1 MLKNRHISFLTW
13 LLSGMMLLMAG
24 ACSSSDEEGQESGA
38 DKKPVMLAIYV
49 YAPEQAAA
57 AQKKAAQTRGDV
69 GDVDAITAAE
79 GEIKSLKIWIYESES
94 GDSVRYFETK
104 DVAALN
110 QGQGTTYQIPVSD
123 DFAKKK
129 PKPDVDVYV
138 MANVT
143 NANCGVGSLDKN
155 TERDELMTEA
165 KIVESKFGL
174 SPLTTEVPTDGL
186 PMAGKLTT
194 QPVAGD
200 APALRVGTLSAVS
213 TVKLTRAVSK
223 LRFVF
228 AKTTGQPKVSITSI
242 KINENMIPDVE
253 YLFDKPESAPT
264 ITYNTEAGELLL
276 TDIDDIAETADPTDY
291 IYFNQDAQEYENLI
305 NTAASKETP
314 EVTVRGPIYLRESDK
329 QLAGTITYTIAGDE
343 QTADFQM
350 QQAGDFLRNHTWIVY
365 AYYAG
370 SGKLQVQTVYVKDW
384 STKEIS
390 HNVYNW

>member
-13 LLSGMMLLMAG
+13 FLSGMMLLMTV

-69 GDVDAITAAE
+69 GEVDANPAAE
-79 GEIKSLKIWIYESES
+79 GEIKSLKIWIYESVS

-123 DFAKKK
+123 DFANNK
-129 PKPDVDVYV
+129 PKVDVYV

-143 NANCGVGSLDKN
+143 HDNCGVETDKD

-165 KIVESKFGL
+165 KIVKSKFGL

-186 PMAGKLTT
+186 PMAGKLTM
-194 QPVAGD
+194 QPVVGD

-213 TVKLTRAVSK
+213 TVQLTRAVSK

-228 AKTTGQPKVSITSI
+228 AKTTGQPTVSITSI

-264 ITYNTEAGELLL
+264 ITYNTEAGELLSSP
-276 TDIDDIAETADPTDY
+276 IDDIKQTADPTDY

-329 QLAGTITYTIAGDE
+329 QLAGTITYTIAGGE
-343 QTADFQM
+343 PQSVGFQM
-350 QQAGDFLRNHTWIVY
+350 QQAGDFSRNHTWIVY

-370 SGKLQVQTVYVKDW
+370 TGKLQVESLYIKDW
-384 STKEIS
+384 SMKEIN
-390 HNVYNW
+390 HDFYNW

>member
-13 LLSGMMLLMAG
+13 LLSGMMLLMTV

-69 GDVDAITAAE
+69 GGVDAINDE
-79 GEIKSLKIWIYESES
+79 GTIKSLQLWIYESDES
-94 GDSVRYFETK
+94 TFPGKYVGYLSTE
-104 DVAALN
+104 DVASLN
-110 QGQGTTYQIPVSD
+110 TGEGTTYQIPVSD
-123 DFAKKK
+123 DFASRK
-129 PKPDVDVYV
+129 PSVDVYV
-138 MANVT
+138 QANVKA
-143 NANCGVGSLDKN
+143 ANCGVGTLN
-155 TERDELMTEA
+155 EETTRANLLTGA
-165 KIVESKFGL
+165 KITGHFGL
-174 SPLTTEVPTDGL
+174 GDLQTSVPVQGL

-194 QPVAGD
+194 QPVVGD

-213 TVKLTRAVSK
+213 TVPLTRAVSK

-228 AKTTGQPKVSITSI
+228 AKTTGQPTVSITSI
-242 KINENMIPDVE
+242 KINAGMIPDEE
-253 YLFDKPESAPT
+253 YLFTTPQSM
-264 ITYNTEAGELLL
+264 TYNANAGELLL

-305 NTAASKETP
+305 NGANL
-314 EVTVRGPIYLRESDK
+314 TVNGPIYLRESDK
-329 QLAGTITYTIAGDE
+329 QLAGTITYTIDGGE
-343 QTADFQM
+343 PQSVGFQM

>member
-13 LLSGMMLLMAG
+13 LLSGMMLLMTG

-79 GEIKSLKIWIYESES
+79 GEIKSLKIWIYESVS

-123 DFAKKK
+123 DFAKNK
-129 PKPDVDVYV
+129 PKVDVYV
-138 MANVT
+138 LANVT
-143 NANCGVGSLDKN
+143 HDNCGVGSLDKN
-155 TERDELMTEA
+155 TERDDLMTKA

-194 QPVAGD
+194 QPVVGD

-213 TVKLTRAVSK
+213 TVQLTRAVSK

-228 AKTTGQPKVSITSI
+228 AKTTGQPTVRITSI

-264 ITYNTEAGELLL
+264 ITYNTEAGELSSP
-276 TDIDDIAETADPTDY
+276 IDDIAETADPTDY

-305 NTAASKETP
+305 NGANL
-314 EVTVRGPIYLRESDK
+314 TVNGPIYLRESDK
-329 QLAGTITYTIAGDE
+329 QLAGTITYTINGGSE
-343 QTADFQM
+343 QTVDFAM
-350 QQAGDFLRNHTWIVY
+350 QQAGDFSRNHTWIVY

>member
-13 LLSGMMLLMAG
+13 LLSGMMLLMTG

-69 GDVDAITAAE
+69 GKVDAITAAE

-123 DFAKKK
+123 DFAKN
-129 PKPDVDVYV
+129 KPDVDVYV

-155 TERDELMTEA
+155 TERAELMTEA
-165 KIVESKFGL
+165 KIAGYFGL
-174 SPLTTEVPTDGL
+174 GNLQTSVPTDGL
-186 PMAGKLTT
+186 PMAGYLTT
-194 QPVAGD
+194 QPVVGD
-200 APALRVGTLSAVS
+200 APALRVGKLNAVS
-213 TVKLTRAVSK
+213 TVPLTRAVSK

-228 AKTTGQPKVSITSI
+228 AKTTGQPTVRITSI
-242 KINENMIPDVE
+242 KMNENMIPDVE

-264 ITYNTEAGELLL
+264 ITYNTEAGELLSSP
-276 TDIDDIAETADPTDY
+276 IDDINQTADPTDY

-350 QQAGDFLRNHTWIVY
+350 QQAGDFSRNHTWIVY

>member
-13 LLSGMMLLMAG
+13 FLSGMMLLMTG

-69 GDVDAITAAE
+69 GEVDAINNE
-79 GEIKSLKIWIYESES
+79 GTIKSLQLWIYESDES
-94 GDSVRYFETK
+94 KFPGKYVGYLSTE
-104 DVAALN
+104 DVASLN
-110 QGQGTTYQIPVSD
+110 TGEGTTYQIPVSD
-123 DFAKKK
+123 DFASRK
-129 PKPDVDVYV
+129 PSVDVYV
-138 MANVT
+138 QANVKA
-143 NANCGVGSLDKN
+143 ANCGVGTLN
-155 TERDELMTEA
+155 EETTRANLMTEA
-165 KIVESKFGL
+165 KIAGYFGL
-174 SPLTTEVPTDGL
+174 GNLQTSVPTDGL
-186 PMAGKLTT
+186 PMAGYLTT
-194 QPVAGD
+194 QPVVGD

-213 TVKLTRAVSK
+213 PVQLTRAVSK

-228 AKTTGQPKVSITSI
+228 AKTTGQPTVRITSI
-242 KINENMIPDVE
+242 TMNAGMIPDEE
-253 YLFDKPESAPT
+253 YLFTTPQSM
-264 ITYNTEAGELLL
+264 TYNANAGELF

-329 QLAGTITYTIAGDE
+329 QLAGTITYTIAGGE
-343 QTADFQM
+343 PQSVGFQM

>member
-13 LLSGMMLLMAG
+13 LLSGMMLLMTG

-69 GDVDAITAAE
+69 GGVDAINDE
-79 GEIKSLKIWIYESES
+79 GTIKSLQLWIYESDES
-94 GDSVRYFETK
+94 TFPGKYVGYLSTE
-104 DVAALN
+104 DVASLN
-110 QGQGTTYQIPVSD
+110 TGEGTTYQIPVSD
-123 DFAKKK
+123 DFASRK
-129 PKPDVDVYV
+129 PSVDVYV
-138 MANVT
+138 QANVKA
-143 NANCGVGSLDKN
+143 ANCGVGTLN
-155 TERDELMTEA
+155 EETTRANLLTGA
-165 KIVESKFGL
+165 KITGHFGL
-174 SPLTTEVPTDGL
+174 GDLQTSVPVQGL

-194 QPVAGD
+194 QPVVGD

-213 TVKLTRAVSK
+213 TVPLTRAVSK

-228 AKTTGQPKVSITSI
+228 AKTTGQPTVSITSI
-242 KINENMIPDVE
+242 KINAGMIPDEE
-253 YLFDKPESAPT
+253 YLFTTPQSM
-264 ITYNTEAGELLL
+264 TYNANAGELLL

-305 NTAASKETP
+305 NGANL
-314 EVTVRGPIYLRESDK
+314 TVNGPIYLRESDK
-329 QLAGTITYTIAGDE
+329 QLAGTITYTIAGGE
-343 QTADFQM
+343 PQSVGFQM

>member
-13 LLSGMMLLMAG
+13 FLSGMMLLMTG

-69 GDVDAITAAE
+69 GKVDANPAAE

-123 DFAKKK
+123 DFAKN
-129 PKPDVDVYV
+129 KPDVDVYV

-143 NANCGVGSLDKN
+143 NANCGVETDKD
-155 TERDELMTEA
+155 TERDDLMAEA
-165 KIVESKFGL
+165 KIVKSKFGL

-186 PMAGKLTT
+186 PMAGYLTT
-194 QPVAGD
+194 QPVVGD
-200 APALRVGTLSAVS
+200 APALRVGDLNAVS
-213 TVKLTRAVSK
+213 TVPLTRAVSK

-228 AKTTGQPKVSITSI
+228 AKTTGQPPVSITSI
-242 KINENMIPDVE
+242 KMNAGMIPDEE
-253 YLFDKPESAPT
+253 YLFTTPQSM
-264 ITYNTEAGELLL
+264 TYNANAGELLL
-276 TDIDDIAETADPTDY
+276 SDIDDIAETADPTDY

-305 NTAASKETP
+305 NGANL
-314 EVTVRGPIYLRESDK
+314 TVNGPIYLRESDK
-329 QLAGTITYTIAGDE
+329 QLAGTITYTIGGGE
-343 QTADFQM
+343 PQSVGFQM
-350 QQAGDFLRNHTWIVY
+350 QQAGDFSRNHTWIVY

-370 SGKLQVQTVYVKDW
+370 SGKLQVQTV
-384 STKEIS
+384 
-390 HNVYNW
+390 

>member
-13 LLSGMMLLMAG
+13 LLSGMMLLMTV

-69 GDVDAITAAE
+69 GDVDANPAAE
-79 GEIKSLKIWIYESES
+79 GEIKSLKIWIYESVS

-123 DFAKKK
+123 DFASRK
-129 PKPDVDVYV
+129 PKVDVYV

-143 NANCGVGSLDKN
+143 NANCGVETDKD

-186 PMAGKLTT
+186 PMAGKLTM

-213 TVKLTRAVSK
+213 TVQLTRAVSK

-228 AKTTGQPKVSITSI
+228 AKTTGQPTVSITSI

-264 ITYNTEAGELLL
+264 ITYNTEAGELLSSP
-276 TDIDDIAETADPTDY
+276 IDDIKQTADPTDY

-329 QLAGTITYTIAGDE
+329 QLAGTITYTIAGGE
-343 QTADFQM
+343 PQSVGFQM

>member
-13 LLSGMMLLMAG
+13 FLSGMMLLMTG

-69 GDVDAITAAE
+69 GKVDAITAAE

-123 DFAKKK
+123 DFAKN
-129 PKPDVDVYV
+129 KPDVDVYV

-143 NANCGVGSLDKN
+143 NANCGVETDKD
-155 TERDELMTEA
+155 TERDELMTKA

-194 QPVAGD
+194 QPVVGD
-200 APALRVGTLSAVS
+200 APALRVGSLNAVS
-213 TVKLTRAVSK
+213 TVPLTRAVSK

-242 KINENMIPDVE
+242 TMNAGMIPDEE
-253 YLFDKPESAPT
+253 YLFTTPQSM
-264 ITYNTEAGELLL
+264 TYNANAGELLL

-329 QLAGTITYTIAGDE
+329 QLAGTITYTIAGGE
-343 QTADFQM
+343 PQSVGFQM

>member
-13 LLSGMMLLMAG
+13 LLSGMMLLMTG

-79 GEIKSLKIWIYESES
+79 GEIKSLKIWIYESVS

-123 DFAKKK
+123 DFAKN
-129 PKPDVDVYV
+129 KPDVDVYV
-138 MANVT
+138 LANVT
-143 NANCGVGSLDKN
+143 HDNCGVGSLDKN
-155 TERDELMTEA
+155 TERDNLMTEA
-165 KIVESKFGL
+165 KIAGYFGL
-174 SPLTTEVPTDGL
+174 GNLQTSVPTDGL
-186 PMAGKLTT
+186 PMAGKLTM
-194 QPVAGD
+194 QPVVGD
-200 APALRVGTLSAVS
+200 APALRVGKLNAVS
-213 TVKLTRAVSK
+213 TVPLTRAVSK

-228 AKTTGQPKVSITSI
+228 AKTTDQPPVRITSI

-264 ITYNTEAGELLL
+264 ITYNTEAGELLSSP
-276 TDIDDIAETADPTDY
+276 IGDIAETADPTDY

-329 QLAGTITYTIAGDE
+329 QLAGTITYTIAGGE
-343 QTADFQM
+343 PQSVGFQM
-350 QQAGDFLRNHTWIVY
+350 QQTGDFLRNHTWI
-365 AYYAG
+365 
-370 SGKLQVQTVYVKDW
+370 
-384 STKEIS
+384 
-390 HNVYNW
+390 

>member
-13 LLSGMMLLMAG
+13 FLSGMMLLMTG

-69 GDVDAITAAE
+69 GEVDANPAAE
-79 GEIKSLKIWIYESES
+79 GEIKSLKIWIYESVS

-123 DFAKKK
+123 DFAKNK
-129 PKPDVDVYV
+129 PKVDVYV

-143 NANCGVGSLDKN
+143 NANCGVETDKD
-155 TERDELMTEA
+155 TERDDLMTEA

-186 PMAGKLTT
+186 PMAGKLTK
-194 QPVAGD
+194 QLVVGD
-200 APALRVGTLSAVS
+200 APALRVGSLDAVS
-213 TVKLTRAVSK
+213 TVQLTRAVSK

-228 AKTTGQPKVSITSI
+228 AKTTGQPKVSIDSI
-242 KINENMIPDVE
+242 TMNAGMIPDEE
-253 YLFDKPESAPT
+253 YLFTTPQSM
-264 ITYNTEAGELLL
+264 TYNANAGKLLL

-305 NTAASKETP
+305 NGANL
-314 EVTVRGPIYLRESDK
+314 TVNGPIYLRESDK
-329 QLAGTITYTIAGDE
+329 QLAGTITYTIDGGE
-343 QTADFQM
+343 PQSVGFQM
-350 QQAGDFLRNHTWIVY
+350 QQTGDFLRNHTWIVY